1 MPKDANDP
9 LRRRVALL
17 WKTAAEPSRG
27 PRPTLSLDRIA
38 EAGARIADA
47 EGLEAV
53 SMQRVARELGYS
65 TMSLYR
71 HVPGK
76 EQLVEVM
83 MDSCAGTPPAAD
95 ADDDE
100 ADWRQEIETW
110 VRALWDTYVR
120 HPWMLRVPIG
130 APPIGP
136 GQLAWFEAALR
147 PLSRA
152 GLREENLVSVVVFL
166 LGAVRQFAAMSSD
179 LAEARARGQ
188 VSATEAEADYE
199 AALRDVVSA
208 ERFPMLAQLV
218 HDGTFQPTGRP
229 DSGMLDDLDFGV
241 QRVLDGLE
249 SYLRRQEV

>member
-1 MPKDANDP
+1 MPRNANDP
-9 LRRRVALL
+9 MRQRVALL
-17 WKTAAEPSRG
+17 WGTTAGPSRG

-38 EAGARIADA
+38 ETGVRIADA

-95 ADDDE
+95 DD
-100 ADWRQEIETW
+100 AGWRGEIEAW
-110 VRALWDTYVR
+110 VRALWDTYRR
-120 HPWMLRVPIG
+120 HPWMLRVQIG

-166 LGAVRQFAAMSSD
+166 LGAVRQFAVMAADMT
-179 LAEARARGQ
+179 EARERGH

-199 AALRDVVSA
+199 AALRDVVPA
-208 ERFPMLAQLV
+208 DRFPLLAHLV
-218 HDGTFQPTGRP
+218 HTGTFQATGLP

-249 SYLRRQEV
+249 SYIRRQQG